1 MKSVLLSARK
11 FTVGAGLLANA
22 LGQTLQQWRPNRFAS
37 KPAPTGPT
45 TAPGGVDIAA

>member
-1 MKSVLLSARK
+1 MNAVLLTSRK

-37 KPAPTGPT
+37 KPAPSGPS
-45 TAPGGVDIAA
+45 TASGRVDFAA